1 MVHCII
7 FVILLQILCWLTPNL
22 QSTYSHLFILL
33 CYNLHNGIC
42 DNAFI
47 SRNDLNVAVGNRG
60 KCVAL
65 GLPNVYHPNTT
76 DACRCTFGSVDITF
90 ANTSAD
96 SERFC
101 LQLQSQSGYIT
112 LNYIL
117 HHVDFIQ
124 FSISDKNIIFES
136 VYCSTNNT
144 NSYCDNYIITF
155 DAILRF
161 VSLSSV

>member
-1 MVHCII
+1 MHISNLYDYINENVTECDLHIIGLPLNETLNDVLLVHCIV

-22 QSTYSHLFILL
+22 KSTYSHLFILL
-33 CYNLHNGIC
+33 CYNLHTGIC

-47 SRNDLNVAVGNRG
+47 SRNDINVAIGNRG

-65 GLPNVYHPNTT
+65 GLPNVYHSNTT
-76 DACRCTFGSVDITF
+76 NACRCTFGSVDITI

-101 LQLQSQSGYIT
+101 LQLQSQSGYRT

-124 FSISDKNIIFES
+124 FW
-136 VYCSTNNT
+136 
-144 NSYCDNYIITF
+144 
-155 DAILRF
+155 
-161 VSLSSV
+161 